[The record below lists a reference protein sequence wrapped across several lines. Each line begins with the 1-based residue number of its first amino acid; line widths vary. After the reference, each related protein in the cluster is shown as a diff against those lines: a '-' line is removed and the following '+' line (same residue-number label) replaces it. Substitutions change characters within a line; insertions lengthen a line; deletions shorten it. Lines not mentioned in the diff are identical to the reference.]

1 MTIGTTRFFGN
12 NSELFSKL
20 NTELQSLQT
29 QAGTGKAELK
39 LANNIEDI
47 SKLSAAEEKKSET
60 NRLLSNSQRAQT
72 DLEVMDVAFERL
84 QNLLV
89 RLQELAVESANDT
102 LTPDERER
110 FVVEASMIKSEL
122 IDVANQKDNF
132 DNSLFGGVSGAE
144 KPFQQDANGKVNYS
158 GSSLAKEIQVT
169 PGLAVRQN
177 FSGLEVFQ
185 KIERSDDDFSVFE
198 VVDDLIESLKIDL
211 NSGKSSNLFASSQSA
226 TIVLP
231 NTGAKA
237 NLSFTIEA
245 GEKTINVSQDIFGN
259 DFSVIATAINSQTA
273 ETGLTA
279 NFNGNNELVLTGNI
293 NELKISEFEYKGD
306 AVVDPS
312 IQVVNP
318 SDGTIKENIAEKDL
332 QSEIIRS
339 KITDAFEHF
348 ATKRSE
354 VSAAARRAQSAE
366 VSAQDILLVLEE
378 DISEIKDADLATI
391 LTQLEFLMT
400 QKDAAQATFTRVTSK
415 SLFDFLS

>member
-20 NTELQSLQT
+20 NTELQSLQA

-39 LANNIEDI
+39 LANNIQDI

-60 NRLLSNSQRAQT
+60 NQLLSNSQRAQT

-110 FVVEASMIKSEL
+110 FVIEASMIKSDL

-132 DNSLFGGVSGAE
+132 DNSLFGGVSGTE
-144 KPFQQDANGKVNYS
+144 KPFEQNAKGKVSYS

-185 KIERSDDDFSVFE
+185 KVNSSEGDFSVFE

-211 NSGKSSNLFASSQSA
+211 NSGKSSNLFASAQST
-226 TIVLP
+226 TIKLP
-231 NTGAKA
+231 NTGPQAHI
-237 NLSFTIEA
+237 SFTIEA
-245 GEKTINVSQDIFGN
+245 GEKTINLSQDIFGN
-259 DFSVIATAINSQTA
+259 DFSALASSINNQTL

-279 NFNGNNELVLTGNI
+279 TYSGDNELVLTGNI
-293 NELKISEFEYKGD
+293 NELSISNFVYTGD
-306 AVVDPS
+306 AEADPS
-312 IQVVNP
+312 IAVINP
-318 SDGTIKENIAEKDL
+318 NDGTTTENIAQKDL
-332 QSEIIRS
+332 QSEVIRS
-339 KITDAFEHF
+339 KISDAFEHF
-348 ATKRSE
+348 STKRSE
-354 VSAAARRAQSAE
+354 VSAAARRAQDAE

-378 DISEIKDADLATI
+378 DISEIKDADLASI

-415 SLFDFLS
+415 SLFDFLG

>member
-20 NTELQSLQT
+20 NSELQSLQT

-39 LANNIEDI
+39 LANNIGDI

-60 NRLLSNSQRAQT
+60 NQLLSNSQRAQT

-110 FVVEASMIKSEL
+110 FVGEASMIKSEL
-122 IDVANQKDNF
+122 VDVANQKDNF
-132 DNSLFGGVSGAE
+132 GNSLFGGVSGAD
-144 KPFQQDANGKVNYS
+144 KPFQLSANGQVTYS

-169 PGLAVRQN
+169 PGLAVKQN

-185 KIERSDDDFSVFE
+185 KINGSDGDFSVFE
-198 VVDDLIESLKIDL
+198 AVDDLIASLKIDL
-211 NSGKSSNLFASSQSA
+211 NSGRSSNLFVNSQSA
-226 TIVLP
+226 TIKMP
-231 NTGAKA
+231 NTGPKA
-237 NLSFTIEA
+237 NMSFQIQA
-245 GEKTINVSQDIFGN
+245 GEKIININQDVYGN
-259 DFSVIATAINSQTA
+259 DFSGLVASINSQTVT
-273 ETGLTA
+273 TGLTA
-279 NFNGNNELVLTGNI
+279 SFNGNNQLVLSGNF
-293 NELKISEFEYKGD
+293 NELKISDFKYTGE
-306 AVVDPS
+306 AVADPS
-312 IQVVNP
+312 IQVINP
-318 SDGTIKENIAEKDL
+318 SDGSIKENIAQKEF
-332 QSEIIRS
+332 QSETIRN

-348 ATKRSE
+348 ATKRAE
-354 VSAAARRAQSAE
+354 VSAAARRAQDAE

-378 DISEIKDADLATI
+378 DISEIKDADLASI

>member
-60 NRLLSNSQRAQT
+60 NQLLSNSQRAQT

-110 FVVEASMIKSEL
+110 FVGEASMIKSEL

-231 NTGAKA
+231 NTGPKA

-378 DISEIKDADLATI
+378 DISEIKDADLASI

>member
-60 NRLLSNSQRAQT
+60 NQLLSNSQRAQT

-110 FVVEASMIKSEL
+110 FVGEASMIKSEL

-185 KIERSDDDFSVFE
+185 KINGSDGDFSVFE
-198 VVDDLIESLKIDL
+198 VVDDLIDSLKIDL
-211 NSGKSSNLFASSQSA
+211 NSGKSSNLFKDSQTT
-226 TIVLP
+226 TIKLP
-231 NTGAKA
+231 NTGPQA
-237 NLSFTIEA
+237 NISLAIQA
-245 GEKTINVSQDIFGN
+245 GEKTINISQDVFGN
-259 DFSVIATAINSQTA
+259 DFSAVASSINSQTA
-273 ETGLTA
+273 LTGLTA
-279 NFNGNNELVLTGNI
+279 SFNGNNELVLTGDI
-293 NELKISEFEYKGD
+293 NELKISDFVYTGD
-306 AVVDPS
+306 AEADPS
-312 IQVVNP
+312 IEVINP
-318 SDGTIKENIAEKDL
+318 SDGTTTENIAQKDL
-332 QSEIIRS
+332 QSEVIRS
-339 KITDAFEHF
+339 KISDSFEHF

-415 SLFDFLS
+415 SLFDFLG

>member
-60 NRLLSNSQRAQT
+60 NQLLSNSQRAQT

-110 FVVEASMIKSEL
+110 FVGEASMIKSEL

-185 KIERSDDDFSVFE
+185 KINGSDGDFSVFE
-198 VVDDLIESLKIDL
+198 VVDDLIDSLKIDL
-211 NSGKSSNLFASSQSA
+211 NSGKSSNLFKDSQTT
-226 TIVLP
+226 TIKLP
-231 NTGAKA
+231 NTGPQA
-237 NLSFTIEA
+237 NISLAIQA
-245 GEKTINVSQDIFGN
+245 GEKTINISQDVFGN
-259 DFSVIATAINSQTA
+259 DFSAVASSINSQTA
-273 ETGLTA
+273 LTGLTA
-279 NFNGNNELVLTGNI
+279 SFNGNNELVLTGDI
-293 NELKISEFEYKGD
+293 NELKISDFVYTGD
-306 AVVDPS
+306 AEADPS
-312 IQVVNP
+312 IEVINP
-318 SDGTIKENIAEKDL
+318 SDGTTTENIAQNDL
-332 QSEIIRS
+332 QSEVIRS
-339 KITDAFEHF
+339 KISDAFEHF

-415 SLFDFLS
+415 SLFDFLG

>member
-60 NRLLSNSQRAQT
+60 NQLLSNSQRAQT

-110 FVVEASMIKSEL
+110 FVGEASMIKSEL

-185 KIERSDDDFSVFE
+185 KINGSDGDFSVFE
-198 VVDDLIESLKIDL
+198 VVDDLIDSLKIDL
-211 NSGKSSNLFASSQSA
+211 NSGKSSNLFKDSQTT
-226 TIVLP
+226 TIKLP
-231 NTGAKA
+231 NTGPQA
-237 NLSFTIEA
+237 NISLAIQA
-245 GEKTINVSQDIFGN
+245 GEKTINISQDVFGN
-259 DFSVIATAINSQTA
+259 DFSAVASSINSQTA
-273 ETGLTA
+273 LTGLTA
-279 NFNGNNELVLTGNI
+279 SFNGNNELVLTGDI
-293 NELKISEFEYKGD
+293 NELKISDFVYTGD
-306 AVVDPS
+306 AEADPS
-312 IQVVNP
+312 IEVINP
-318 SDGTIKENIAEKDL
+318 SDGTTTEKIAQNDL
-332 QSEIIRS
+332 QSEVIRS
-339 KITDAFEHF
+339 KISDAFEHF

-415 SLFDFLS
+415 SLFDFLG

>member
-60 NRLLSNSQRAQT
+60 NQLLSNSQRAQT

-110 FVVEASMIKSEL
+110 FVGEASMIKSEL

-132 DNSLFGGVSGAE
+132 DNSLFGGVSGAA

-177 FSGLEVFQ
+177 F
-185 KIERSDDDFSVFE
+185 
-198 VVDDLIESLKIDL
+198 
-211 NSGKSSNLFASSQSA
+211 
-226 TIVLP
+226 
-231 NTGAKA
+231 
-237 NLSFTIEA
+237 
-245 GEKTINVSQDIFGN
+245 
-259 DFSVIATAINSQTA
+259 
-273 ETGLTA
+273 
-279 NFNGNNELVLTGNI
+279 
-293 NELKISEFEYKGD
+293 
-306 AVVDPS
+306 
-312 IQVVNP
+312 
-318 SDGTIKENIAEKDL
+318 
-332 QSEIIRS
+332 
-339 KITDAFEHF
+339 
-348 ATKRSE
+348 
-354 VSAAARRAQSAE
+354 
-366 VSAQDILLVLEE
+366 
-378 DISEIKDADLATI
+378 
-391 LTQLEFLMT
+391 
-400 QKDAAQATFTRVTSK
+400 
-415 SLFDFLS
+415 

>member
-39 LANNIEDI
+39 LANNIGDI

-60 NRLLSNSQRAQT
+60 KQLLSNSQRAQT

-84 QNLLV
+84 QNLII

-102 LTPDERER
+102 LLPEERER
-110 FVVEASMIKSEL
+110 FVIEASMIKSEL

-132 DNSLFGGVSGAE
+132 DNSLFGGVSGAG
-144 KPFQQDANGKVNYS
+144 KPFQQDGNGKVSYT

-185 KIERSDDDFSVFE
+185 KISRPDGEFSVFE

-211 NSGKSSNLFASSQSA
+211 NSGKSSNLFSSSQSA
-226 TIVLP
+226 TIKLP
-231 NTGAKA
+231 NSGPKA
-237 NLSFTIEA
+237 NMSFTIEA
-245 GEKTINVSQDIFGN
+245 GEKTININQDIFGN
-259 DFSVIATAINSQTA
+259 DFSAVASTINSQTGA
-273 ETGLTA
+273 TGLTA
-279 NFNGNNELVLTGNI
+279 TFNGNNELVLTGNL
-293 NELKISEFEYKGD
+293 NELKISDFEYKGD
-306 AVVDPS
+306 AVLEPALL
-312 IQVVNP
+312 VVNP
-318 SDGTIKENIAEKDL
+318 SDGTTKESIAEKDL
-332 QSEIIRS
+332 QSEVIRS
-339 KITDAFEHF
+339 KITDCFEHF
-348 ATKRSE
+348 ATKRAE

-378 DISEIKDADLATI
+378 DISEIKDADLASI

>member
-39 LANNIEDI
+39 LANNIGDI

-60 NRLLSNSQRAQT
+60 NQLLSNSQRAQT
-72 DLEVMDVAFERL
+72 DLEVMDVAFERI

-102 LTPDERER
+102 LTSEERKR
-110 FVVEASMIKSEL
+110 FVGEASMLKSEL
-122 IDVANQKDNF
+122 VDVANQKDNF
-132 DNSLFGGVSGAE
+132 GNSLFGGVSGVE
-144 KPFQQDANGKVNYS
+144 RPFQNQANGTVKYS

-169 PGLAVRQN
+169 PGVAVRQN

-185 KIERSDDDFSVFE
+185 KISGSDGDFSVFE

-211 NSGKSSNLFASSQSA
+211 NSGKSSNLFTTSNSA
-226 TIVLP
+226 TIKLP
-231 NTGAKA
+231 NTGPKA
-237 NLSFTIEA
+237 NMSFSIEA
-245 GEKTINVSQDIFGN
+245 GEKTININQDVFGN
-259 DFSVIATAINSQTA
+259 DFSAIASSINSQTA
-273 ETGLTA
+273 ATGLTA
-279 NFNGNNELVLTGNI
+279 SFNGNNELVLTGNI
-293 NELKISEFEYKGD
+293 NELIISEFKYLGD
-306 AVVDPS
+306 AVVDPT
-312 IQVVNP
+312 IQVIDP
-318 SDGTIKENIAEKDL
+318 SNGSTKENIAEKDL
-332 QSEIIRS
+332 QSETIRS
-339 KITDAFEHF
+339 KISDAFEHF
-348 ATKRSE
+348 TTKRAE
-354 VSAAARRAQSAE
+354 VSASARRAQDAE

-378 DISEIKDADLATI
+378 DISEIKDADLASI

-415 SLFDFLS
+415 SLFDFIS

>member
-20 NTELQSLQT
+20 NSELQSLQT

-39 LANNIEDI
+39 LANNIGDI

-60 NRLLSNSQRAQT
+60 NQLLSNSQRAQT
-72 DLEVMDVAFERL
+72 DLEVVDVAFERL

-110 FVVEASMIKSEL
+110 FVGEASMIKSEL
-122 IDVANQKDNF
+122 VDVANQKDNF
-132 DNSLFGGVSGAE
+132 GNSLFGGVSGAD
-144 KPFQQDANGKVNYS
+144 KPFQLSANGQVTYS

-169 PGLAVRQN
+169 PGLAVKQN

-185 KIERSDDDFSVFE
+185 KINGSDGDFSVFE
-198 VVDDLIESLKIDL
+198 AVDDLIASLKIDL
-211 NSGKSSNLFASSQSA
+211 NSGISSNLFVNSQSA
-226 TIVLP
+226 TIKMP
-231 NTGAKA
+231 NTGPKA
-237 NLSFTIEA
+237 NMSFQIQA
-245 GEKTINVSQDIFGN
+245 GEKIININQDVYGN
-259 DFSVIATAINSQTA
+259 DFSGLVASINSQTVT
-273 ETGLTA
+273 TGLSA
-279 NFNGNNELVLTGNI
+279 SFNGNNQLVLSGNF
-293 NELKISEFEYKGD
+293 NELKISDFKYTGE
-306 AVVDPS
+306 AVADPS
-312 IQVVNP
+312 IQVINP
-318 SDGTIKENIAEKDL
+318 SDGSIKENIAQKEF
-332 QSEIIRS
+332 QSETIRN

-348 ATKRSE
+348 ATKRAE
-354 VSAAARRAQSAE
+354 VSAAARRAQDAE

-378 DISEIKDADLATI
+378 DISEIKDADLASI

>member
-60 NRLLSNSQRAQT
+60 NQLLSNSQRAQT

-110 FVVEASMIKSEL
+110 FVGEASMIKSEL

-144 KPFQQDANGKVNYS
+144 KPFQQDSNGKVNYS

-185 KIERSDDDFSVFE
+185 KINGSDGDFSVFE
-198 VVDDLIESLKIDL
+198 VVDDLIDSLKIDL
-211 NSGKSSNLFASSQSA
+211 NSGKSSNLFKDSQTT
-226 TIVLP
+226 TIKLP
-231 NTGAKA
+231 NTGPQA
-237 NLSFTIEA
+237 NISLAIQA
-245 GEKTINVSQDIFGN
+245 GEKTINISQDVFGN
-259 DFSVIATAINSQTA
+259 DFSAVASSINSQTA
-273 ETGLTA
+273 LTGLTA
-279 NFNGNNELVLTGNI
+279 SFNGNNELVLTGDI
-293 NELKISEFEYKGD
+293 NELKISDFVYTGD
-306 AVVDPS
+306 AEADPS
-312 IQVVNP
+312 IEVINP
-318 SDGTIKENIAEKDL
+318 SDGTTTENIAQKDL
-332 QSEIIRS
+332 QSEVIRS
-339 KITDAFEHF
+339 KISDAFEHF

-415 SLFDFLS
+415 SLFDFLG

>member
-20 NTELQSLQT
+20 NSELQSLQT
-29 QAGTGKAELK
+29 QAGTGKTELK
-39 LANNIEDI
+39 LANNIGDI

-60 NRLLSNSQRAQT
+60 NQLLSNSQRAQT

-110 FVVEASMIKSEL
+110 FVGEASMIKSEL
-122 IDVANQKDNF
+122 VDVANQKDNF
-132 DNSLFGGVSGAE
+132 GNSLFGGVSGAD
-144 KPFQQDANGKVNYS
+144 KPFQLSANGQVTYS

-169 PGLAVRQN
+169 PGLAVKQN

-185 KIERSDDDFSVFE
+185 KINGSDGDFSVFE
-198 VVDDLIESLKIDL
+198 AVDDLIASLKIDL
-211 NSGKSSNLFASSQSA
+211 NSGRSSNLFVNSQSA
-226 TIVLP
+226 TIKMP
-231 NTGAKA
+231 NTGPKA
-237 NLSFTIEA
+237 NMSLQIQA
-245 GEKTINVSQDIFGN
+245 GEKIININQDVYGN
-259 DFSVIATAINSQTA
+259 DFSGLVASINSQTVT
-273 ETGLTA
+273 TGLTA
-279 NFNGNNELVLTGNI
+279 NFNGNNQLVFSGNF
-293 NELKISEFEYKGD
+293 NELKISDFKYTGE
-306 AVVDPS
+306 AVADPS
-312 IQVVNP
+312 IQVINP
-318 SDGTIKENIAEKDL
+318 SDSSIKENIAQKEL
-332 QSEIIRS
+332 QSETIRN

-348 ATKRSE
+348 ATKRAE
-354 VSAAARRAQSAE
+354 VSAAARRAQDAE

-378 DISEIKDADLATI
+378 DISEIKDADLASI